1 MAITYIFLLGGS
13 VASMYSNFG
22 KRNKDNSKNLIDEN
36 LVILTL
42 PMTVSGAVIG
52 VLLKLS
58 RPF

>member
-1 MAITYIFLLGGS
+1 